1 MSLNFDACTVS
12 QVYCVRKSTAQFTG
26 ELDPTSFSCALLCD
40 ELSNQKLKYKKSLL
54 FSKQCNSDGTALL
67 VKMRN

>member
-1 MSLNFDACTVS
+1 MTCLTL
-12 QVYCVRKSTAQFTG
+12 QILLIQSTAQFTG

>member
-1 MSLNFDACTVS
+1 MTCLTL
-12 QVYCVRKSTAQFTG
+12 QILLIQSTAQFTG

-67 VKMRN
+67 VKIRN

>member
-1 MSLNFDACTVS
+1 MTCLTL
-12 QVYCVRKSTAQFTG
+12 QILLIQSTAQFTG

-67 VKMRN
+67 VTCKMRN